1 MLSACCAVLAAESVT
16 LTVKEDVPDADG
28 VPEIAPELAFNAS
41 PLGSDPETRLQL

>member
-28 VPEIAPELAFNAS
+28 VPEIAPELALNKR
-41 PLGSDPETRLQL
+41 PVGSAPVLRLQL